1 VSPIRKTTL
10 RRTEDRKRAET
21 ILKSLSEGGIDVYEG
36 YIELYSLWRS
46 NNASVPELRPL
57 FRIPGVDPGGALSV
71 TDDFRTEVRSL
82 AAQILPLIS
91 NPTPEAHDLP
101 FSIK

>member
-1 VSPIRKTTL
+1 MSPIRKTTL
-10 RRTEDRKRAET
+10 RRTQDRKRAEI

-36 YIELYSLWRS
+36 YIELYSVWCS
-46 NNASVPELRPL
+46 NNAAVPELRPL

-82 AAQILPLIS
+82 ATQILPLILNS
-91 NPTPEAHDLP
+91 SPEA
-101 FSIK
+101 S